1 MSPGFSEKA
10 SSRAAG
16 RLRLLPRALARRF
29 LRMQRR
35 ERPGAPQRILIA
47 QHLLAGDVLM
57 LTPLIAKLRERYA
70 DADIALAVRRSVA
83 PLYAGRPYGVRAPV
97 YEPRDADTLDKFF

>member
-1 MSPGFSEKA
+1 MSPAFSAKR
-10 SSRAAG
+10 SRRVAG

-35 ERPGAPQRILIA
+35 ERPDAPRRVLVA

-57 LTPLIAKLRERYA
+57 LTPLIAKLREHHP
-70 DADIALAVRRSVA
+70 DADIAVAMRRSVA
-83 PLYAGRPYGVRAPV
+83 PLYGGRPYGVRHRRTVAI
-97 YEPRDADTLDKFF
+97 ELCT